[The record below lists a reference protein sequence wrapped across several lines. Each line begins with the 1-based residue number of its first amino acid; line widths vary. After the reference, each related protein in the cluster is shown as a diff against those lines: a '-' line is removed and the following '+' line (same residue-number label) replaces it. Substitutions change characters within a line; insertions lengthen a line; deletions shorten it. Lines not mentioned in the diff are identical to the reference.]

1 MGSNYFILEI
11 LLFVILVFLIMKI
24 SNQLK
29 LSSTLLEK
37 QCNHNLD
44 LVTDQIVMLK
54 QEVKAIRVDYERIKN

>member
-1 MGSNYFILEI
+1 MGSNYIILEI

-37 QCNHNLD
+37 QSNHNLD

-54 QEVKAIRVDYERIKN
+54 QEIKAIRVDYERIKN

>member
-1 MGSNYFILEI
+1 MGSNYIILEI

-37 QCNHNLD
+37 QFNHNLD

-54 QEVKAIRVDYERIKN
+54 QEIKAIRVDYERIKK

>member
-54 QEVKAIRVDYERIKN
+54 QEIKAIRVDYERIKN

>member
-1 MGSNYFILEI
+1 MGSNYIILEI

-37 QCNHNLD
+37 QSNHNLD

-54 QEVKAIRVDYERIKN
+54 QEIKAIRVDYERIKK

>member
-1 MGSNYFILEI
+1 MGSNYIILEI
-11 LLFVILVFLIMKI
+11 LLFVILVFLITKI

-54 QEVKAIRVDYERIKN
+54 QEIKAIRVDYERIKK

>member
-1 MGSNYFILEI
+1 MGSNYIILEI

-37 QCNHNLD
+37 QCNHNFD
-44 LVTDQIVMLK
+44 LVTDQIIMLK
-54 QEVKAIRVDYERIKN
+54 QEIKAIRVDYERIKN

>member
-1 MGSNYFILEI
+1 MGSNYIILEI
-11 LLFVILVFLIMKI
+11 LLFAILVFLIMKI

-54 QEVKAIRVDYERIKN
+54 QEIKAIRVDYERIKN

>member
-1 MGSNYFILEI
+1 MGSNYIILEI

-54 QEVKAIRVDYERIKN
+54 QEIKAIRVDYERIKN

>member
-54 QEVKAIRVDYERIKN
+54 QEVKAIRVDYERIKK

>member
-1 MGSNYFILEI
+1 MGSNYIILEI

-29 LSSTLLEK
+29 LSSILLEK

-54 QEVKAIRVDYERIKN
+54 QEIKAIRVDYERIKK

>member
-1 MGSNYFILEI
+1 MGSNYIILEI

-54 QEVKAIRVDYERIKN
+54 QEIKAIRVDYERIKK

>member
-1 MGSNYFILEI
+1 MGSNYIILEI

-54 QEVKAIRVDYERIKN
+54 QEVKAIRVDYERIKK